1 MGRPTKLERPRVFRC
16 FAPTIAFALVLG
28 LVPGPGR
35 AQTNIDQGKSPAE
48 IFSQDCAT
56 CHKTA
61 RGLANG
67 RSSATLAGFLVEH
80 YTSSRDQAAAL
91 AAYVM
96 GAGGGDSVPATAQ
109 GHGPKPPTPDRG
121 RAALDESKPAPT
133 RQTGRT
139 DESRPATAKLQPPA
153 GDESR
158 RPPVDVPSAVQEP
171 ASPATP
177 GRRPATAYRRDVPPP
192 TPATRSR
199 NKREPDYAPPAEPA
213 AVVAE
218 PSATTSA
225 PAQEVVPVPAASAA
239 APANGDSGTSAPVPR
254 DDIPD

>member
-1 MGRPTKLERPRVFRC
+1 MFRC

-61 RGLANG
+61 RGLASG

-80 YTSSRDQAAAL
+80 YTSSRDQAASL

-96 GAGGGDSVPATAQ
+96 GAGGGDSVPAAL
-109 GHGPKPPTPDRG
+109 GRGPKPPTPTPDRG
-121 RAALDESKPAPT
+121 RAALEEPKPSPT

-139 DESRPATAKLQPPA
+139 EETRPATAKLQPPT
-153 GDESR
+153 GEESR
-158 RPPVDVPSAVQEP
+158 RPPTDVPAAVQEP
-171 ASPATP
+171 AGPATP
-177 GRRPATAYRRDVPPP
+177 GRRPTTANRRDVPPP
-192 TPATRSR
+192 TPAARSR
-199 NKREPDYAPPAEPA
+199 NKREPEYAPPPEPA

-218 PSATTSA
+218 PSATTS
-225 PAQEVVPVPAASAA
+225 PSVQEVAPGSAPAASAA
-239 APANGDSGTSAPVPR
+239 APANGDAGSSAPIPR

>member
-1 MGRPTKLERPRVFRC
+1 VFRC

-96 GAGGGDSVPATAQ
+96 GAGGGDSVSAAP
-109 GHGPKPPTPDRG
+109 GRGPKPAVPDRG
-121 RAALDESKPAPT
+121 RAALEESKPAPT
-133 RQTGRT
+133 RPTGRP
-139 DESRPATAKLQPPA
+139 DEARPATAKLQPPA
-153 GDESR
+153 ADESR
-158 RPPVDVPSAVQEP
+158 RPPAEVPSVVQEP
-171 ASPATP
+171 TSPAAP
-177 GRRPATAYRRDVPPP
+177 GRRPATANRRDIAPPP
-192 TPATRSR
+192 PARNR
-199 NKREPDYAPPAEPA
+199 NKREPEYSQPPAEPA
-213 AVVAE
+213 AAVAE
-218 PSATTSA
+218 PTMTSPPVQEMA
-225 PAQEVVPVPAASAA
+225 PASAPAASAA
-239 APANGDSGTSAPVPR
+239 APANGDAGTGVPIPR